1 VRSVLCGLLLLGAT
15 MQSGR
20 AAPSNADPDWPCQQ
34 PKVAELSIASV
45 WANPVPASAE
55 TQSQDDAVVAALVE
69 TVRQRRVPVDQA
81 VRSIADFS
89 ETLRQ
94 DKERTL
100 AGLITGVFA
109 TLNHEHVAV
118 VAGLDRFGQRQK
130 ALADGLRQDGAL
142 LRAAQTAAP
151 ADEAKVADIT
161 QRLLWDQ
168 QLFESRSRELRFA
181 CEVPGLIEQRF
192 FLLGKAIQGHL
203 E

>member
-1 VRSVLCGLLLLGAT
+1 MKPVLWGLLLASAVQT
-15 MQSGR
+15 GR
-20 AAPSNADPDWPCQQ
+20 AAPSNVDPDWPCQQ

-45 WANPVPASAE
+45 WANPVPALAE
-55 TQSQDDAVVAALVE
+55 TRWQDDTAVVLLVE
-69 TVRQRRVPVDQA
+69 SVRQRRVPVDQA
-81 VRSIADFS
+81 VRSVADFS

-94 DKERTL
+94 DKDQKL
-100 AGLITGVFA
+100 SGLMTGVFT

-130 ALADGLRQDGAL
+130 ALAEGLRQEGAS

-151 ADEAKVADIT
+151 ADDAKVADIT

-192 FLLGKAIQGHL
+192 FMLGKAIQEHL